1 MLRKKVNREG
11 PFVYD
16 AFISYAKED
25 ESWVMV
31 NNYFHNYATDG
42 NNDGN
47 NGNDDDNDDEN
58 DDGNH
63 SH

>member
-31 NNYFHNYATDG
+31 NNYFRNYATDG
-42 NNDGN
+42 NTDGNDGNDGN
-47 NGNDDDNDDEN
+47 NDGN